1 MITQQFMQDFL
12 KVKARITIVNELDE
26 ILYEGIVKNIPM
38 EIINDTEIYYIDGLG
53 LNNDIIIAITNKTE
67 N

>member
-1 MITQQFMQDFL
+1 MTTQQFMQDFL